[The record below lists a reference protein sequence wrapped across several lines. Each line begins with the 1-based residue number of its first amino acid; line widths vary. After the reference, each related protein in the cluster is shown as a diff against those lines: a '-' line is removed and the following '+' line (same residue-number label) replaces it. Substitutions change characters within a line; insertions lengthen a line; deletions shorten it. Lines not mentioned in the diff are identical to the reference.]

1 MVYSIISELIKN
13 ADYEA
18 AQSIIDNLLDQGKID
33 DSERA
38 MLKLFKLKIY
48 IQTEDFDEVI
58 DLAQEVY
65 NNRIT
70 FDTEQAAEGLSYKAY
85 ALWRQNRIYDSYHDV
100 QECEK
105 AIETLEFQ
113 PRLWIGRLFYLK
125 GKIIFSFNEFSNAI
139 ISFDMATKYF
149 HSIDEQPLLAQSYL
163 KIGTIHRIKHN
174 LEDALSYLKE
184 ALQLFIEQ
192 GDRINLA
199 KAYSEVGNCYVA
211 QGKLTLSYEFH
222 RKCLKL
228 EEENNNPAGIAFAYY
243 NLGGV
248 STRNGHLDSA
258 LEFLEKSLTI
268 REEIGD
274 QSGVASSY
282 KMVGDV
288 YSDRGE
294 LDLALEHYNKSLEL
308 REKLNAEGEIAQSL
322 HDIGKIYHKLGNIED
337 ALSHYKRSL
346 NVFLKIKNGMWA
358 SESLLN
364 LILLHIELDDMKM
377 VDAYMSQLEAIN
389 NLLDSKL
396 VDLRLKIAMAM
407 IYKGKQRL
415 ESKSKA
421 QKIFE
426 EISNDKIVDFR
437 LTVLAMLSRCDLL
450 LLEYQVVDNPII
462 LDELNDIL
470 EHLMSIAVGQQSYI
484 IYTEVLIL
492 QSRVAILQLDLDN
505 ATELLSEALTMT
517 KERNFHYLHERVDEE
532 YQRVNK
538 QIELW
543 KDFYKKNMGHLE
555 RLKKTELITYLNNV
569 VSFIHNL

>member
-1 MVYSIISELIKN
+1 MVYSIITELIKSG
-13 ADYEA
+13 DYEA
-18 AQSIIDNLLDQGKID
+18 AISIIDNLLDRGKID

-38 MLKLFKLKIY
+38 MLELFKLKIY
-48 IQTEDFDEVI
+48 IQTEAFDDII
-58 DLAQEVY
+58 DLAPEVY
-65 NNRIT
+65 ANRIST
-70 FDTEQAAEGLSYKAY
+70 DIEQAGEALSYKAY
-85 ALWRQNRIYDSYHDV
+85 ALWRQNRIYDAYHDV

-105 AIETLEFQ
+105 IIEKLEFD
-113 PRLWIGRLFYLK
+113 PRLWIGRLYYLK

-139 ISFDMATKYF
+139 TSFDLATKYF
-149 HSIDEQPLLAQSYL
+149 HSIDAQTLLAQSYL

-174 LEDALSYLKE
+174 LDEALSYLKE

-192 GDRINLA
+192 CDDINLA
-199 KAYSEVGNCYVA
+199 IAYSEVGNCYSA

-222 RKCLKL
+222 KKCLKL
-228 EEENNNPAGIAFAYY
+228 EETNKNPTGIAYAYY

-248 STRNGHLDSA
+248 STRNGHLESA

-274 QSGVASSY
+274 LSGVASSY
-282 KMVGDV
+282 KMVADV
-288 YSDRGE
+288 YADKGE
-294 LDLALEHYNKSLEL
+294 LDIALEHHNKSLEL

-337 ALSHYKRSL
+337 AMSHYNRSL
-346 NVFLKIKNGMWA
+346 NVFLKIKNGIWA

-364 LILLHIELDDMKM
+364 LILLHIELDDMKK
-377 VDAYMSQLEAIN
+377 VGVYMHQLESIN

-396 VDLRLKIAMAM
+396 VDLRLKIAKAM
-407 IYKGKQRL
+407 VYKGKQRL
-415 ESKSKA
+415 ESKIKA
-421 QKIFE
+421 LQIFE
-426 EISNDKIVDFR
+426 EISNDKIIDFR
-437 LTVLAMLSRCDLL
+437 LSVLAMLSRCDLL
-450 LLEYQVVDNPII
+450 LLEFQVIDNPVI

-470 EHLMSIAVGQQSYI
+470 EQLMSISVGQQSYI

-505 ATELLSEALTMT
+505 ATELLSEALSLT

-532 YQRVNK
+532 YQRVNN

-543 KDFYKKNMGHLE
+543 KNFYKKNLGHLE